1 MCCSVLQCVAV
12 CCSALQCVAVCC
24 NLSGHYKV
32 CSVFLS
38 VFFAHVYFP
47 LSWIS
52 LLVGSICHH
61 PTPQQ
66 IYIYT
71 AMGLQ
76 HTYTQPRDIRTHS
89 HVTTLSL
96 NHLLLLCVCTRVR
109 IWVWMCGCVCAR
121 VGVFR
126 VFVFLLGMGGAEWWR
141 KSWMSTWKPV
151 WCLQPSQN
159 DSCHI
164 YGNNFVTCNSL
175 WISHAAHTEPSF
187 WPATRFE

>member
-1 MCCSVLQCVAV
+1 VQCVAVCCCALQFVAVCCSALHCVATNLIPIRCAVCCSVLQCVAV

-109 IWVWMCGCVCAR
+109 I
-121 VGVFR
+121 
-126 VFVFLLGMGGAEWWR
+126 
-141 KSWMSTWKPV
+141 
-151 WCLQPSQN
+151 
-159 DSCHI
+159 
-164 YGNNFVTCNSL
+164 
-175 WISHAAHTEPSF
+175 
-187 WPATRFE
+187 